1 MNPRLADV
9 IAVLDRL
16 YDPSWAE
23 SWDAVGLVTGDPDQP
38 VRRILFAV
46 DPMREVVD
54 EAIAGSYDLLVTHH
68 PLLLRGVNSV
78 AATTPKGR
86 VLHDLIRANT
96 ALHVC
101 HTNADNANPGVSD
114 ALAQALGL
122 TNLRPLNPLPTDP
135 MDKLVAFVP
144 VADAEKLVEALAAAG
159 AGQGTH
165 YDQAAWTAPSH
176 RLGAAADAASGG
188 EVRGAATSS
197 APSDGVPGREA
208 ADAAGAAGGG
218 GPVAWASVGEMTFRP
233 LDGSNP
239 ATGRVGHVSRVQE
252 ARVEMVLPRGKR
264 RAVLGAL
271 RAAHPYEVPAYD
283 LIELVAEPGDRGGG
297 RIGVLEQPMDLREFA
312 QRVADSLPRT
322 QHGVRVAGDPAR
334 TIRTVAVVG
343 GAGDSEFARVRAA
356 GADAYVTA
364 DLRHH
369 PATEAV
375 AYGEGPALVDVAHW
389 ASEWPW
395 LRDAERLL
403 RDGLAAQGS
412 TVETHIS
419 TLCTDAWNVRL

>member
-54 EAIAGSYDLLVTHH
+54 EAIAGDFDLLVTHH

-86 VLHDLIRANT
+86 VIHDLIRTNT

-114 ALAQALGL
+114 ALAAALGL
-122 TNLRPLNPLPTDP
+122 RETRPLNAMPADPL
-135 MDKLVAFVP
+135 DKLVAFVP
-144 VADAEKLVEALAAAG
+144 TEHVEQLLDALAAAG
-159 AGQGTH
+159 AGQ
-165 YDQAAWTAPSH
+165 
-176 RLGAAADAASGG
+176 LGDARA
-188 EVRGAATSS
+188 SS
-197 APSDGVPGREA
+197 APSRGNDEHTAGRLSGGNDERGAEVSSGGYERA
-208 ADAAGAAGGG
+208 AFMSAG
-218 GPVAWASVGEMTFRP
+218 EETFRP
-233 LDGSNP
+233 LDGSSP
-239 ATGRVGHVSRVQE
+239 AIGRAGHVSRV
-252 ARVEMVLPRGKR
+252 AATRLEMILPRHKR
-264 RAVLGAL
+264 RTVVAALKAV
-271 RAAHPYEVPAYD
+271 HPYEEPAFDVY
-283 LIELVAEPGDRGGG
+283 ELAELPSNRGGG
-297 RIGVLEQPMDLREFA
+297 RVGVLAEPLPLKQFA
-312 QRVADSLPRT
+312 QLVADSLPRT
-322 QHGVRVAGDPAR
+322 QHGVRVAGDPER
-334 TIRTVAVVG
+334 LITSVAVVG
-343 GAGDSEFARVRAA
+343 GAGDSEFARVRSA
-356 GADAYVTA
+356 GVDAYVTA

-369 PATEAV
+369 PATEAQ
-375 AYGEGPALVDVAHW
+375 AYGDPALVDVAHW

-395 LRDAERLL
+395 LRDADRLL
-403 RDGLAAQGS
+403 CQSLAAQGS

-419 TLCTDAWNVRL
+419 TLCTDAWTLRL